1 MHCRAQSGTS
11 GARSTFVYGIL
22 YWWPALNNTERRD
35 IWLALH
41 HNERSYILQH
51 LRSWTGVDEV
61 VRDVLRA
68 VVDKVVHDEYAT
80 LAHAL
85 FAEPAFR

>member
-1 MHCRAQSGTS
+1 MEQ
-11 GARSTFVYGIL
+11 
-22 YWWPALNNTERRD
+22 PACTQHSPAP
-35 IWLALH
+35 WLALRRD
-41 HNERSYILQH
+41 ERSYILQH

-68 VVDKVVHDEYAT
+68 VVDKVVHDEYAA

-85 FAEPAFR
+85 FAEPADEYLNGIVAAAAPPRKSRRKRRR